1 MGNTEMYTE
10 LEQTIVINMSG
21 AAARLC
27 REILLSIMAANA
39 LALLSQVV

>member
-1 MGNTEMYTE
+1 MGYTEIYTE
-10 LEQTIVINMSG
+10 LKQTIVINMSG
-21 AAARLC
+21 AAARLF